1 MKIAII
7 GHGFVGKA
15 VEYGFSSPFV
25 EKKIIDPKYGSESDK
40 IDDLKIWSPDL
51 TFICVPT
58 PMQDD
63 GDIDTSI
70 LDDVIEKIDGMSGII
85 AIKST
90 VTPSIIGKYD
100 EVNIVYNPEFLT
112 ERSACEQFVNP
123 EFHIFGG
130 HIEICKKLKSYYE
143 THSLC
148 NHCPSYILSKEEA
161 SFVKYAIN
169 SFLATKVVF
178 FNQLY
183 DACNTHDNVNF
194 NEVIKAVG
202 ADKRINVSHTKVPGF
217 DGKKG
222 FGGACFPKDTSAF
235 VRFTDKM
242 SLLSKVIE
250 INDVYRSQYERD
262 AREKEQNIK
271 FKNHEE
277 TE

>member
-15 VEYGFSSPFV
+15 VEYGFSSPV
-25 EKKIIDPKYGSESDK
+25 VDKKIIDPKYGSNSDK
-40 IDDLKIWSPDL
+40 IGELRYWSPDL

-70 LDDVIEKIDGMSGII
+70 LDSVISQLDGLSGII

-90 VTPSIIGKYD
+90 VTPSIIGKYGAA
-100 EVNIVYNPEFLT
+100 NIVYNPEFLT

-130 HIEICKKLKSYYE
+130 HKEICKKLERYYE
-143 THSLC
+143 SYSLC
-148 NHCPSYILSKEEA
+148 TPCPTYILNKKEA

-169 SFLATKVVF
+169 SFLATKVTF

-183 DACNTHDNVNF
+183 DACGAQDGVNF
-194 NEVIKAVG
+194 NKVIKAIG
-202 ADKRINVSHTKVPGF
+202 ADNRINISHTKVPGF
-217 DGKKG
+217 DGKQG
-222 FGGACFPKDTSAF
+222 YGGACFPKDTAAF
-235 VRFTDKM
+235 VQYSDKLT
-242 SLLSKVIE
+242 LLAKVIE
-250 INDVYRSQYERD
+250 INNEYRSHYERD
-262 AREKEQNIK
+262 DREKEQNIK
-271 FKNHEE
+271 FN
-277 TE
+277 